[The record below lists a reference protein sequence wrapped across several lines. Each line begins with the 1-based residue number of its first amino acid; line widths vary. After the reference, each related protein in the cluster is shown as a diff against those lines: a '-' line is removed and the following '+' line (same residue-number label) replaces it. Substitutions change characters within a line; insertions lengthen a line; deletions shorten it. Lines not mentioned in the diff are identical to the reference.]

1 MLAMPLANQT
11 RRMFSYKTQILFKP
25 YSAYSQAMGSAQEQ
39 QRNKQ
44 VVRQYFEAYDRQ
56 DTERIEQLVSS
67 SNYTLHLSG
76 MPSPMDW
83 NGTKQFYTSIWSAF
97 PDLHHDILDMVAE
110 DSQGEGEGEDKVAVR
125 YNIIGTHK
133 GELQGIPPT
142 GKKVSFGA
150 MDFITLIDG
159 KVAEEWETA
168 DTMGLMQQIGAI
180 PSSSSSSSASPS
192 ADNSR
197 SSSNSNSSTASS

>member
-1 MLAMPLANQT
+1 MASP
-11 RRMFSYKTQILFKP
+11 
-25 YSAYSQAMGSAQEQ
+25 EQ
-39 QRNKQ
+39 NKQ
-44 VVRQYFEAYDRQ
+44 MIRQYFEAYDQQ
-56 DTERIEQLVSS
+56 DTERIGQLVSR

-83 NGTKQFYTSIWSAF
+83 NGTKQFYAAAWSAF
-97 PDLHHDILDMVAE
+97 PDLHHDILDLVT
-110 DSQGEGEGEDKVAVR
+110 EGNKIAVR

-142 GKKVSFGA
+142 GKEVSFGA

-159 KVAEEWETA
+159 KVAEEWEIA

-180 PSSSSSSSASPS
+180 PSSAPSSGTTTSSGTHS
-192 ADNSR
+192 
-197 SSSNSNSSTASS
+197 